1 MKDEAFKEWWYS
13 EGSQASYTHH
23 DCEEHTMRM
32 YEIAWANGAYKEREE
47 ANARAQPEQEPVAW
61 QWLDTAHFRKKLPKD
76 AGDGVWNPL
85 YAAPQRPWV
94 GLTDEEHNKLAVDW
108 GCLSA
113 DWILYAA
120 AVERAVKEKNT

>member
-1 MKDEAFKEWWYS
+1 MTQDEIIEMARDAGLEV
-13 EGSQASYTHH
+13 EGVYFSDH
-23 DCEEHTMRM
+23 M
-32 YEIAWANGAYKEREE
+32 YREVLVRFAKLVATKEREDL
-47 ANARAQPEQEPVAW
+47 AQPEQEPVAW